1 MRKNYRN
8 ANGDGCITKV
18 KNNKKNPLKSIALS
32 AGMMTRK
39 KL

>member
-18 KNNKKNPLKSIALS
+18 KNNKKNQNLIQIIKII
-32 AGMMTRK
+32 
-39 KL
+39 